1 MLGIDFASQGL
12 ETICDLYMAQ
22 KFISHFLFFLKIKVL
37 KLNQLGLKLSFF
49 NRFIIFWLFLL
60 IVLNIFYSFSR
71 LFFSPLVE
79 NRLIT
84 NEDPDFAY
92 LWETVDLWLLNAYI
106 PIADLFTHLTFLYLF
121 YFQAISRINAEK
133 DSVKAES
140 VNGGDSRELS
150 LHKTREDIRK
160 LFKHSNSVKINQKK
174 SKIAGRQKYSA
185 APKNLDHLSK
195 NTSIN
200 EDYIYQGDNE
210 SQGGNKKQLSAF
222 SRAASSQNSAPVSFI
237 NRIVS

>member
-1 MLGIDFASQGL
+1 MLGIDFACQGL
-12 ETICDLYMAQ
+12 ESICDLYMTH

-60 IVLNIFYSFSR
+60 IVLNMFYSFSR

-133 DSVKAES
+133 DSV
-140 VNGGDSRELS
+140 
-150 LHKTREDIRK
+150 
-160 LFKHSNSVKINQKK
+160 
-174 SKIAGRQKYSA
+174 
-185 APKNLDHLSK
+185 
-195 NTSIN
+195 
-200 EDYIYQGDNE
+200 
-210 SQGGNKKQLSAF
+210 
-222 SRAASSQNSAPVSFI
+222 
-237 NRIVS
+237 